1 MYYINIHVSIK
12 QDEPRLMVIRVRIV
26 DNENVGD
33 VNSDKLILSLKLNS
47 HYNAI

>member
-1 MYYINIHVSIK
+1 MFLQHKTKIK

-26 DNENVGD
+26 DNENVED
-33 VNSDKLILSLKLNS
+33 VNGDKPILSLKLNS